1 MKKLNLDI
9 IIKISILL
17 GFSLFYFKIIIN
29 NELIMY
35 VHPRMVPFVLLGMI
49 SMLIISL
56 FLVKDIFK
64 NKKKKIKFKN
74 YIIFVIPI
82 IMIFFMESNSVS
94 STAIKSSDINV
105 NASPNLTSDSN
116 LNNLSRDNIN
126 QDNNLKN
133 DSRSDVSKEKYG
145 NNLQITSDKKELDI
159 KDNVININSK
169 NFVFSLDEILANPEK
184 YVGQDIEITGFV
196 YKDKN
201 IKENEF
207 IIGRFM
213 MLCCA
218 ADMQIAGIKCD
229 SNNLESYDN
238 DTWIK
243 VSGKIKTDIYE
254 GAIEPV
260 IVVEKIE
267 KDLSPDTSYVYP
279 F

>member
-29 NELIMY
+29 NDLTMY
-35 VHPRMVPFVLLGMI
+35 VHPRIVPFVVLGMI
-49 SMLIISL
+49 SMFIIAL
-56 FLVKDIFK
+56 FLVKDIFQ
-64 NKKKKIKFKN
+64 NKKKKIKFKD
-74 YIIFVIPI
+74 YIIFVIPL

-94 STAIKSSDINV
+94 STTIKSSDINV
-105 NASPNLTSDSN
+105 NTSANVISDTN

-126 QDNNLKN
+126 QDNNFKN
-133 DSRSDVSKEKYG
+133 DSRSDVYKEKYE
-145 NNLQITSDKKELDI
+145 NNIQVTSDKKELDI

-213 MLCCA
+213 MVCCA

-229 SNNLESYDN
+229 INNLESYDN
-238 DTWIK
+238 DTWLK
-243 VSGKIKTDIYE
+243 VKGKIKTDIYE